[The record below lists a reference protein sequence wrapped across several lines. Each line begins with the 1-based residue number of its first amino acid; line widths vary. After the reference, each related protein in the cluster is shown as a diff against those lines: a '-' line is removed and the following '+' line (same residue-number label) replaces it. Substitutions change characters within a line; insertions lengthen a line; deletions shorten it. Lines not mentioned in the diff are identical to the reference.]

1 MQKLFKN
8 VKQLKNID
16 LNDWKKSDIS
26 ADFDEIGENIAVDEF
41 DDCIVI
47 PSFKNNFLNLLNL
60 SSTQIEERIFAN
72 IKAGVTEFIVL
83 TDNFLAC
90 KYLFEKYQL
99 DGKIAL
105 MPDFDFD
112 SLTFDKE
119 RILLYVDPYTM
130 EEKILDEASDIAAK
144 KGYKVLIRLFD
155 NLEETGVLNSNTGQL
170 PISYVESFGLLDR
183 GGYISGAICSDKEDY
198 RILTSYEFSIISRPI
213 ADLRKG
219 NGFANIVQICNAE
232 LGLSVGSDDE
242 EDVNM
247 FSYMRTLMLG
257 TRGLLCNEN
266 ALTEEEA
273 FKILANDNDK
283 SYIVL
288 DKQFNSVK
296 DIVNKASNNQIL
308 MVVSKGKVI
317 YFRGEENAN

>member
-16 LNDWKKSDIS
+16 SNEWKQSDIV
-26 ADFDEIGENIAVDEF
+26 ADFDEICANFAVDEF
-41 DDCIVI
+41 DGFVVI
-47 PSFKNNFLNLLNL
+47 PSFKNHFLNLLNL
-60 SSTQIEERIFAN
+60 SSSQIEERIFAN
-72 IKAGVTEFIVL
+72 IKAGVTDFIVL
-83 TDNFLAC
+83 TDNFLVC
-90 KYLFEKYQL
+90 KYLFEKFHL

-112 SLTFDKE
+112 SIDYSSDK
-119 RILLYVDPYTM
+119 ILVYVDPYTM
-130 EEKILDEASDIAAK
+130 EENVLDEASDIAAK
-144 KGYKVLIRLFD
+144 KGYKVVIRLFD
-155 NLEETGVLNSNTGQL
+155 NLEQTGILNSNTGQL
-170 PISYVESFGLLDR
+170 PISYIESFGLLDR

-198 RILTSYEFSIISRPI
+198 RILSGYEFSIITRPI

-242 EDVNM
+242 EDMNM

-273 FKILANDNDK
+273 FKILANSNDK
-283 SYIVL
+283 SFIVL

-296 DIVNKASNNQIL
+296 DIVNKANNDKIL
-308 MVVSKGKVI
+308 MVVSNGKVI